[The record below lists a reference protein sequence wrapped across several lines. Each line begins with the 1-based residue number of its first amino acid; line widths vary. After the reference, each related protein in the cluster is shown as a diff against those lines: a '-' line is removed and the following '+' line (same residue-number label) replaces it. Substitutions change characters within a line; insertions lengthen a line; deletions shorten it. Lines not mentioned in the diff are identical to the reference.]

1 MGKTKKCGH
10 CAFMTGEDHY
20 GYGMCVRC
28 REKFGECIHCDDDAC
43 EKVLD
48 KDELRHATAV
58 LAQYRRFVR
67 TLKKRTAGISKPP
80 SDRDVCDA
88 IEKVT
93 RYINVLTRY

>member
-1 MGKTKKCGH
+1 
-10 CAFMTGEDHY
+10 MTGEDHY

-28 REKFGECIHCDDDAC
+28 REKFGDCIHCDDDAC
-43 EKVLD
+43 DKTLD

-58 LAQYRRFVR
+58 LAQYRRFQIAL
-67 TLKKRTAGISKPP
+67 THDMSGIPGVAVPLDARKIG
-80 SDRDVCDA
+80 DA